1 MNITFPEFWK
11 SLTAKERKDLAD
23 RAGISIAYL
32 RHIALGNRHAGA
44 LTIDRLMKADNRI
57 TFQMMRPPE
66 AA

>member
-1 MNITFPEFWK
+1 M
-11 SLTAKERKDLAD
+11 AD
-23 RAGISIAYL
+23 RSGISIAYL

-44 LTIDRLMKADNRI
+44 LTIDRLMRADNRI